1 MSGVVA
7 FLRTIAIRCCQPHT
21 LQRVVD
27 PLLADF
33 QAEHDASQ
41 RCDGRWQR
49 VCFWTFAALTLARAV
64 VAYEGLGAIAWLASV
79 ARGDQPD
86 ATRLARQWFA
96 ALLVCVAALIALPA
110 ASVALSG
117 APLSLRAAA
126 LLLPQALPYGLAA
139 ALTIAVLLSG
149 QAMARPALRRL
160 VMAAAL
166 AASIA
171 SFALAAWTV
180 PVTNQMF
187 RIEVA
192 GRALPPGPA
201 ELSLPELHRRL
212 APARD
217 VPWRAL
223 PVADREYLVSLH
235 ARWAVPASC
244 VLLSWAAMLLGLRTR
259 LGPATRAGIGVA
271 TVTTYLA
278 AAMALQVAGQGGHL
292 HPALAVWLPNLG
304 VLSMMPVLTHIP
316 RRATIS

>member
-1 MSGVVA
+1 MSGGIA
-7 FLRTIAIRCCQPHT
+7 YLRAIAVRCCQPHT

-33 QAEHDASQ
+33 QAEHDESQ
-41 RCDGRWQR
+41 RCNGRWQR
-49 VCFWTFAALTLARAV
+49 LCFWTTAALTLARAV
-64 VAYEGLGAIAWLASV
+64 VAYEGLGAIAWLASA

-86 ATRLARQWFA
+86 ATRLGRRWLASFV
-96 ALLVCVAALIALPA
+96 VCVAALVALPA

-117 APLSLRAAA
+117 APLSPRAVA
-126 LLLPQALPYGLAA
+126 LLLPQALPYGLTA

-160 VMAAAL
+160 VIAAAL
-166 AASIA
+166 AASVA
-171 SFALAAWTV
+171 SFALLAWTV

-212 APARD
+212 APARG
-217 VPWRAL
+217 VAWRAL

-244 VLLSWAAMLLGLRTR
+244 VLLAWAAMLLGLRTR

-271 TVTTYLA
+271 IVMTYLVA
-278 AAMALQVAGQGGHL
+278 LMALQVAGQGGHL
-292 HPALAVWLPNLG
+292 HPALAIWLPNLG
-304 VLSMMPVLTHIP
+304 VLSMMPLLAHLPP
-316 RRATIS
+316 RASIS